1 LASPRVRCHE
11 WREKFSD
18 SAGREGRADWR
29 NAERTRILLADTGG
43 PSVWPAR
50 GKQTVRKTAKRKT
63 MTASVP
69 AEKPKRNPRSGPV
82 ADSAKR
88 PKPAA
93 ISPPENVRRWTFLT
107 NHAHVL
113 VLLHLQPGLVLRAVA
128 VQVGITERAVQRI
141 IQELEEGGFI
151 RREKVGRQNHYEV
164 LVDRPL
170 RHPIEAHR
178 RIGDLLSLI
187 SG

>member
-1 LASPRVRCHE
+1 M
-11 WREKFSD
+11 
-18 SAGREGRADWR
+18 
-29 NAERTRILLADTGG
+29 
-43 PSVWPAR
+43 
-50 GKQTVRKTAKRKT
+50 RKTAKRKLT
-63 MTASVP
+63 TGSGLAD
-69 AEKPKRNPRSGPV
+69 KPKRNPPSARAG
-82 ADSAKR
+82 DSAKR
-88 PKPAA
+88 LKPVAK
-93 ISPPENVRRWTFLT
+93 SPPDNVRRWTFLT

-113 VLLHLQPGLVLRAVA
+113 VLLHLQPDLVLREVA

-151 RREKVGRQNHYEV
+151 RREKIGRQNHYEV

>member
-1 LASPRVRCHE
+1 M
-11 WREKFSD
+11 
-18 SAGREGRADWR
+18 
-29 NAERTRILLADTGG
+29 
-43 PSVWPAR
+43 
-50 GKQTVRKTAKRKT
+50 RKTAKRKLT
-63 MTASVP
+63 SGSVP
-69 AEKPKRNPRSGPV
+69 AEKPKRTPPSARPGDSGKRLKPV
-82 ADSAKR
+82 AKSA
-88 PKPAA
+88 PD
-93 ISPPENVRRWTFLT
+93 NVRRWTFLT

-113 VLLHLQPGLVLRAVA
+113 VLLHLQPGLVLREVA

-151 RREKVGRQNHYEV
+151 RREKIGRQNHYEV